1 MKFSLEM
8 DLDNDAMNSSEELA
22 DALRRIA
29 TRIHDAKYVEQLNG
43 EEGRDDITRGIMDVN
58 GNTVGQWVLRNEQ
71 DDEESV

>member
-29 TRIHDAKYVEQLNG
+29 TRIYDAKYVEQVNG
-43 EEGRDDITRGIMDVN
+43 EEGHDDITRGIMDVN

-71 DDEESV
+71 DDEEGV